1 MALLSIYRHATELYA
16 KGVHLISTD
25 EKTGIQALERLY
37 PDKPVKPGL
46 IERIEHSYKRH
57 GTLCLI
63 AAFEVATGKII
74 TPTIGPTRTEKDF
87 LNHIKLTVA
96 TDPKGKWNFILD
108 QLNTHKSASS
118 VRWTAKECDICTEL
132 GEKGKRGILKSQKT
146 REAFLSDP
154 THRIRF
160 VYTPAL

>member
-1 MALLSIYRHATELYA
+1 M
-16 KGVHLISTD
+16 
-25 EKTGIQALERLY
+25 
-37 PDKPVKPGL
+37 
-46 IERIEHSYKRH
+46 
-57 GTLCLI
+57 
-63 AAFEVATGKII
+63 ATGKII

-160 VYTPAL
+160 VYTPKHTSWLNQIEIWFSTLVRRLLKRSGAESVKELKQKIIAFIDYFNSVLAKPYKWTFKGRPLSA